1 MHMGNMNSGGLYLKR
16 NLNGIHCMHLGFNA
30 LDTYMQTWPFIPMGQ
45 AKWSE
50 GKGTVAKRIENIQP
64 SSILCR

>member
-30 LDTYMQTWPFIPMGQ
+30 LDTYMLIWPSRANLAIHSYGASKVVGRQ
-45 AKWSE
+45 GNSGEA
-50 GKGTVAKRIENIQP
+50 N
-64 SSILCR
+64 